1 MSLQQSPFVETIT
14 NVCPSSLGGDINLTT
29 QWEEHQDDI
38 IRCPISYGTRYVDDG
53 HLCKIQSATAYSLS
67 TAIHIAF
74 VCQMCLP
81 LPQDFQ
87 SFISL
92 QHMLK
97 IQYFIIWIGFG
108 LLIRVFKFIKFST
121 VPLNLKTCKLKEINC
136 LAFSSLTPKCKF
148 WYMNKIT
155 AQNEEYM
162 KNIHSLAQS
171 SSEIQWDTFHQ
182 FSD

>member
-1 MSLQQSPFVETIT
+1 MYKQKHLVDDLLRLIFFTQTWVSLQQSPFVETIT
-14 NVCPSSLGGDINLTT
+14 KVCPSSLGGDINLTT

-38 IRCPISYGTRYVDDG
+38 IRSPVSYGTRYVDDG

-74 VCQMCLP
+74 VCQTCLP

-108 LLIRVFKFIKFST
+108 LLMRVSS
-121 VPLNLKTCKLKEINC
+121 NL
-136 LAFSSLTPKCKF
+136 SSLV
-148 WYMNKIT
+148 
-155 AQNEEYM
+155 
-162 KNIHSLAQS
+162 
-171 SSEIQWDTFHQ
+171 Q
-182 FSD
+182 FRSI

>member
-1 MSLQQSPFVETIT
+1 MQNTICHSLFSVYSNSHCFCMPDVSTFASRFPKFHLITAHAQNSVFHHLNWIWSPHE
-14 NVCPSSLGGDINLTT
+14 
-29 QWEEHQDDI
+29 
-38 IRCPISYGTRYVDDG
+38 
-53 HLCKIQSATAYSLS
+53 
-67 TAIHIAF
+67 
-74 VCQMCLP
+74 
-81 LPQDFQ
+81 
-87 SFISL
+87 SFL
-92 QHMLK
+92 
-97 IQYFIIWIGFG
+97 
-108 LLIRVFKFIKFST
+108 KFIKFST